1 MDRDRLLRS
10 GNEQNPPTNDRF
22 EVGNP
27 PYFCSVKLQIMNG
40 NSKTFLLVLL
50 GMLTAFGP
58 FVTDM
63 YLPTLPAMTDYFQT
77 SSSMVQMGLTTSM
90 IGLALGQLLF
100 GPLSDKY
107 GRRLPLLTA
116 LWLFIAATLL
126 CIFATN
132 IRQFIVMRFLQGIA
146 GAGGIVISRSV
157 ATDRFAGR
165 DLARMLALIGAV
177 NGIAPVVAPI
187 VGGTCCDSIGWRGIF
202 CILLGLG
209 CLLLAGG
216 FRLRESLPR
225 EQRSTVAWST
235 LIRSFGTVLRNRR
248 YRACIL
254 QLGFAQGVLFAY
266 IASSPFLVQQHY
278 GFSAFEFSLCFAV
291 NAVAIGCAAAFS
303 VRFRSSEQ
311 STRIGCLGMVVFA
324 LAEALALASGCGFWV
339 YEGLLFA
346 LLFSMGLTFTSSTA
360 LAMEAARE
368 HAGTASA
375 LLGAVCFAF
384 GGIVSP
390 LVGMGNTLLST
401 GGVFVVCALCSWLSI
416 RFGLRHA
423 HRPAVAA

>member
-1 MDRDRLLRS
+1 M
-10 GNEQNPPTNDRF
+10 
-22 EVGNP
+22 
-27 PYFCSVKLQIMNG
+27 MN
-40 NSKTFLLVLL
+40 NSKTFLLILL

-63 YLPTLPAMTDYFQT
+63 YLPTLPAMTGYFHT
-77 SSSMVQMGLTTSM
+77 TSSMVQMGLTTSM

-107 GRRLPLLTA
+107 GRRMPLLAA

-126 CIFATN
+126 CLFATS
-132 IRQFIVMRFLQGIA
+132 ITQFVAMRFLQGIA

-157 ATDRFAGR
+157 ATDRFAGQ

-177 NGIAPVVAPI
+177 NGVAPVVAPI
-187 VGGTCCDSIGWRGIF
+187 IGGTCSDSLGWRGIF
-202 CILLGLG
+202 CILLALG

-216 FRLRESLPR
+216 YRMRESLPAER
-225 EQRSTVAWST
+225 RSQVGWGD
-235 LIRSFGTVLRNRR
+235 LVRSFGTVLRNRR

-266 IASSPFLVQQHY
+266 IASSPFIVQQHY
-278 GFSAFEFSLCFAV
+278 GFSAFEFSICFAV
-291 NAVAIGCAAAFS
+291 NAISIGTAAALS
-303 VRFRSSEQ
+303 VRFRSPEQ
-311 STRIGCLGMVVFA
+311 CTRTGCIGMLIFA
-324 LAEALALASGCGFWV
+324 TAEAAALASGCGFWI

-346 LLFSMGLTFTSSTA
+346 LLFAMGLTFTSSTA
-360 LAMEAARE
+360 LAMDAARE
-368 HAGTASA
+368 QAGTASA

-384 GGIVSP
+384 GGLVSP

-401 GGVFVVCALCSWLSI
+401 GAVFIVCALCSWLSI
-416 RFGLRHA
+416 RFGLRRA
-423 HRPAVAA
+423 RRAVATA